1 MAESLRE
8 QLAAAAD
15 QITARNDAPEPVIT
29 DEPAKAD
36 AAPVDTPKASEPDKP
51 GRTFGRERDE
61 QGRLKA
67 GPAKRDAPHV
77 SATVKTAPAAPSAA
91 VAPAAPVEVKPAKP
105 KPTTWRK
112 EMDAHWATLP
122 PEIQEEIH
130 RREGDYAKGVSTYKG
145 EWERAKPIL
154 ESIAPYMPMFEQ
166 HGVNVPQQMAKY
178 AEIHRA
184 LALGDENS
192 KLAIVA
198 QIARDY
204 KIPIQNLFAQGQDGS
219 LQVQPQYQNVQ
230 PQGITPQEIE
240 QIVRQQMQQTTVQS
254 EIQQFQNA
262 KGADGQAMWPH
273 FEQVKGTMAGLLQAG
288 LANDLADA
296 YKRSLLMPEHAS
308 ILEQERAEQRAAQ
321 EEKESRERQA
331 QAQRA
336 RAGAV
341 SVKTQT
347 PSVPSGPDKPK
358 GLRQQLEAQFAARSG
373 GRV

>member
-1 MAESLRE
+1 MSESLRD
-8 QLAAAAD
+8 QLEAARD
-15 QITARNDAPEPVIT
+15 QVMAREEPAPEPAVT
-29 DEPAKAD
+29 DAPAE
-36 AAPVDTPKASEPDKP
+36 PVDKGEPDKP

-61 QGRLKA
+61 QGRLKP
-67 GPAKRDAPHV
+67 GPAKRDPQV
-77 SATVKTAPAAPSAA
+77 SATPKTQPAATT
-91 VAPAAPVEVKPAKP
+91 PAAAPIPEAPKPAKP

-154 ESIAPYMPMFEQ
+154 ESISPYMPMFEQ
-166 HGVNVPQQMAKY
+166 HGVNVPQQLAKY

-184 LALGDENS
+184 LAFGDENA

-204 KIPIQNLFAQGQDGS
+204 KIPVQNLFAQGQDGS
-219 LQVQPQYQNVQ
+219 LQIQPQYQHVQ
-230 PQGITPQEIE
+230 PQGITPQDIR
-240 QIVRQQMQQTTVQS
+240 QIIQAEMQQTTVQT

-262 KGADGQAMWPH
+262 KGPDGKPMWPY

-296 YKRSLLMPEHAS
+296 YKRSLLMPEHSS

-321 EEKESRERQA
+321 EEKERQQRQE
-331 QAQRA
+331 QANRA

-341 SVKTQT
+341 SVRTQT

-358 GLRQQLEAQFAARSG
+358 GLRQTIEAQVAARAG

>member
-1 MAESLRE
+1 MSGSLRE
-8 QLAAAAD
+8 QLESAAE
-15 QITARNDAPEPVIT
+15 QITTRGEPAPEPVIT
-29 DEPAKAD
+29 DAPA
-36 AAPVDTPKASEPDKP
+36 DTPQTTEAKSEPDKP

-61 QGRLKA
+61 HGRLKP
-67 GPAKRDAPHV
+67 GPAKRDAPQV
-77 SATVKTAPAAPSAA
+77 STTAKAAPASPT
-91 VAPAAPVEVKPAKP
+91 PAAATIEAPKPAKP

-154 ESIAPYMPMFEQ
+154 ESISPYMPMFEQ
-166 HGVNVPQQMAKY
+166 HGVNVPQQLAKY

-184 LALGDENS
+184 LAFGDENA

-204 KIPIQNLFAQGQDGS
+204 KIPVQNLFAQGQDGA
-219 LQVQPQYQNVQ
+219 LQIQPQYQQVQ
-230 PQGITPQEIE
+230 PQGITPQDIR
-240 QIVRQQMQQTTVQS
+240 QIIQAEMQQTTVQT

-262 KGADGQAMWPH
+262 KGADGKPMWPH

-308 ILEQERAEQRAAQ
+308 ILEQERAEQRAIQ
-321 EEKESRERQA
+321 EEKERREKQE

-341 SVKTQT
+341 SVRTQT
-347 PSVPSGPDKPK
+347 PSVPTGADKPK
-358 GLRQQLEAQFAARSG
+358 GLRSIIESQVAARAG